1 MLCVA
6 QGAAEGAVIIDQS
19 APPSHRHLREAWSPF
34 LPGPITYD
42 ERPLQ
47 EALPEALKSG
57 KRMFVLACHA
67 CQHLAWQIMEMCQS
81 SRTPFAVCP
90 CCPKDHGGTIKAAAK
105 SLGVD
110 FRAAMILA
118 AAGTGS
124 HPELVLSLWCHV
136 EVV

>member
-1 MLCVA
+1 MS
-6 QGAAEGAVIIDQS
+6 GAMSES
-19 APPSHRHLREAWSPF
+19 RSHA
-34 LPGPITYD
+34 
-42 ERPLQ
+42 
-47 EALPEALKSG
+47 
-57 KRMFVLACHA
+57 
-67 CQHLAWQIMEMCQS
+67 
-81 SRTPFAVCP
+81 
-90 CCPKDHGGTIKAAAK
+90 GTIKAAAK